1 MRITIDYNGS
11 VLTCKVSD
19 ISEKKQNVNIFE
31 LSPLKQSVA
40 IHALRLAI
48 KGYEQD
54 KKLKKLGFK
63 DKV

>member
-11 VLTCKVSD
+11 ILKCKVK
-19 ISEKKQNVNIFE
+19 IGNSEYDSIAA
-31 LSPLKQSVA
+31 LSSLDRAMVTN
-40 IHALRLAI
+40 ALRLTL

-54 KKLKKLGFK
+54 MRLKKLGFK

>member
-1 MRITIDYNGS
+1 MKITIDYNGS
-11 VLTCKVSD
+11 ILKCRVK
-19 ISEKKQNVNIFE
+19 IGNSEYDSIAS
-31 LSPLKQSVA
+31 LSPLNRAMVEN
-40 IHALRLAI
+40 ALRLTI